1 MSIEAKWYSS
11 YEKNQKPPKVHR
23 LLKPDLRDK
32 TIPLRIALG
41 RAVGMAGFRSVQN
54 LNETTTWWWP
64 RRNGDWWAVPQEII
78 DKADAAYQYA
88 IASAPTDDSGKIDQI
103 SIIRLLTA
111 QISEL
116 GGITMITDTRISE
129 EYIETLPAKIQ
140 ARITAA
146 LKRRNTCPEID
157 VYANDWLITELCQ
170 PVKAPE
176 AVTVM
181 LRGVPEPLRR
191 AVKAKAAA
199 GGESMQA
206 AIIELMRRWV
216 EGEK

>member
-11 YEKNQKPPKVHR
+11 YEGQKPPRVGR
-23 LLKPDLRDK
+23 LSKDDLTNK
-32 TIPLRIALG
+32 TIPYRLALG
-41 RAVGMAGFRSVQN
+41 RAVGMAGYRSVQN
-54 LNETTTWWWP
+54 LDGTTTWWWP

-78 DKADAAYQYA
+78 TKADAAYQYA
-88 IASAPTDDSGKIDQI
+88 VASAPADDTGKIDQI
-103 SIIRLLTA
+103 GIIRLLAA

-129 EYIETLPAKIQ
+129 EYTETLPAKIQ

-146 LKRRNTCPEID
+146 LQRRNTCPEID
-157 VYANDWLITELCQ
+157 VYTNDWLITELCQ
-170 PVKAPE
+170 PIKVPE

-199 GGESMQA
+199 EGKSMQA
-206 AIIELMRRWV
+206 AVIDLMRRWV